1 MGPKISHI
9 ESPLPFFKKKMH
21 KQKGLLTLPLPDIT
35 AALTGLTLVS
45 ATKALNNIS
54 ANLHFGY
61 RKGKID

>member
-1 MGPKISHI
+1 
-9 ESPLPFFKKKMH
+9 MH

-61 RKGKID
+61 RKGKIH